1 MDAQTRTRRV
11 QRERSEPSQQ
21 SLRGAKQIVIPM
33 TRQEYDTIWTNPLL
47 VRARLEALLPV
58 SPEIFPSAMAEGF
71 TLDGLLRESAKQP
84 QVRLRKILLNNGSI
98 WTLRPSFV
106 MPYMMGT
113 VDDLEHPLLLLSLG
127 VPCWALTIIFGH
139 NDMYWYRLLERL
151 GRNSLVGAT
160 VRDPA
165 RLPQDIVADE
175 HHVDW
180 CGEKGYIATTA
191 GSGCLLGLALTKSA
205 DETHLQAA
213 YSDFAAEARD
223 VSKDYAPRTVNTDG
237 WSATQ
242 NAFRALFEGIAVIL
256 CFLHG
261 FLKIRDRCRK
271 NFELHRHVWD
281 VFRAA
286 TAEEFHRLMSE
297 LKTWCSSQTW
307 PQAVSD
313 MLAKLFHKT
322 AQYAVAYEH
331 PGCHRTSNLVDRLMN
346 RLYRS
351 VYASRGLHGHQAS
364 SERRLRGWALLLNYR
379 PFAPRSGQPR
389 QHHSPAHR
397 LNDKCYDPHWLHN
410 LNTATSMLGY
420 RTLTPTI
427 R

>member
-1 MDAQTRTRRV
+1 M
-11 QRERSEPSQQ
+11 S
-21 SLRGAKQIVIPM
+21 
-33 TRQEYDTIWTNPLL
+33 
-47 VRARLEALLPV
+47 
-58 SPEIFPSAMAEGF
+58 
-71 TLDGLLRESAKQP
+71 
-84 QVRLRKILLNNGSI
+84 
-98 WTLRPSFV
+98 
-106 MPYMMGT
+106 YMLGT

-127 VPCWALTIIFGH
+127 TPCWALTKIFGH
-139 NDMYWYRLLERL
+139 HDMSWYRLLERL
-151 GRNSLVGAT
+151 GRNSLVGTT

-180 CGEKGYIATTA
+180 CGEKGDIATTA
-191 GSGCLLGLALTKSA
+191 GGGCLLGLALTKSA

-213 YSDFAAEARD
+213 YADFAAEARD

-242 NAFRALFEGIAVIL
+242 NALRALFEGIAVIL
-256 CFLHG
+256 CVLHG

-281 VFRAA
+281 VYRAA
-286 TAEEFHRLMSE
+286 TAEEFQRLMSE

-351 VYASRGLHGHQAS
+351 VDASRGLHGHQAS
-364 SERRLRGWALLLNYR
+364 SERRLRGWTLLLNFR
-379 PFAPRSGQPR
+379 PFAPRSGQHR

-397 LNDKCYDPHWLHN
+397 LNDKCYGTHWLHN
-410 LNTATSMLGY
+410 LNSATSMLGY